1 MNYNSPKDIIR
12 LLAEKGFTPQKK
24 FGQNFLVSGSVREQI
39 VSAIDL
45 RSSHKVWEI
54 GPGLGSITELILEKI
69 SPESGGHLTV
79 FEIDRGFAGLLDSLF
94 KERIEIVAGDILKTW
109 KNYSAE
115 NGMPDRIFG
124 NLPYNTASVMI
135 ASFIEE
141 SFIPE
146 KMVFTVQKE
155 VAQRMV
161 SSPGVKGYSSFSVLC
176 QLACNVKIES
186 EIKGGAFY
194 PAPDVTS
201 AIVSMTPHRKYD
213 HIKNR
218 KEFSRFLRMLFNSR
232 RKTIFNNLKTIGKDE
247 AEAVLEDEGI
257 SPGIRAEKLDPD
269 QIVSLFTKVNQKVN
283 S

>member
-12 LLAEKGFTPQKK
+12 LLAEKGLAPQKK

-39 VSAIDL
+39 ISAIDL
-45 RSSHKVWEI
+45 KSGLKIWEI

-69 SPESGGHLTV
+69 SPASGGHLTV
-79 FEIDRGFAGLLDSLF
+79 FEIDRGFSELLRSLF
-94 KERIEIVAGDILKTW
+94 NDRIEIVEGDILKTW
-109 KNYSAE
+109 KNYSKDH
-115 NGMPDRIFG
+115 GMPDRIFG

-155 VAQRMV
+155 VAQRMA
-161 SSPGVKGYSSFSVLC
+161 SKPGVSGYSSFSVLC
-176 QLACNVKIES
+176 QLACDVKIES

-194 PAPDVTS
+194 PAPDVIS
-201 AIVSMTPHRKYD
+201 AIVSMTPHGRFT

-218 KEFSRFLRMLFNSR
+218 KEFSRFLRILFNSR
-232 RKTIFNNLKTIGKDE
+232 RKTIFNNLKTIGKE
-247 AEAVLEDEGI
+247 KTAAVLDSEGI
-257 SPGIRAEKLDPD
+257 PSDIRAEKLDVD
-269 QIVSLFTKVNQKVN
+269 QIVSLFTRIN